1 MRTETHTVRI
11 GEKMGP
17 IDWAYDFRTH
27 FDNYCTSDKGR
38 DEICAKRV
46 AKLRLIDEAV
56 KAGRTVYA
64 SNYGGYPR
72 IWARVLDVGMYDG
85 WPYWKPVPSVMLAS
99 PLGGGEWSYF
109 SMLTEAEERES

>member
-46 AKLRLIDEAV
+46 AKLRLIDEALLDKIPKDV
-56 KAGRTVYA
+56 IVAPEPSTPSRT
-64 SNYGGYPR
+64 
-72 IWARVLDVGMYDG
+72 WA
-85 WPYWKPVPSVMLAS
+85 
-99 PLGGGEWSYF
+99 
-109 SMLTEAEERES
+109 